1 VDQQHDDISGQEVK
15 QLLLDLMQYCDQQ
28 TAARPALELQ
38 IGEIFTRTSVEP
50 AGVDLYLCVT
60 ATLPPVGA
68 PATALLTPPAALEAA
83 PINSLDFLWHADE
96 GRYVL
101 VRKVPLRMLTDER
114 SVMDEILATA
124 DLAAS
129 CAQEIAADAKS

>member
-1 VDQQHDDISGQEVK
+1 
-15 QLLLDLMQYCDQQ
+15 M
-28 TAARPALELQ
+28 
-38 IGEIFTRTSVEP
+38 
-50 AGVDLYLCVT
+50 
-60 ATLPPVGA
+60 GA
-68 PATALLTPPAALEAA
+68 PATALLTPPTALEAA
-83 PINSLDFLWHADE
+83 PINSIDFLWHADE

-101 VRKVPLRMLTDER
+101 VRKVPLRLLTDER